1 MNYIP
6 CNQPRMN
13 EITLTMI
20 LNDQKSYHCRYCSK
34 NFKRKFNFDRHY
46 NVCKFLSSSK
56 NTIDNDMDLTKDK
69 IPSMEDMYRL
79 IQNMCV
85 RIEKLEEENKKLR
98 QSERRKIKIIDWLNN
113 SKNIQMNITF
123 SQWINDIVLKKVY
136 LYLNV
141 VFESDLLNGIIK
153 LFENLIETAELNKLP
168 IQCFDNKTNIFYIY
182 KMCIDE
188 KEECT
193 KNWVQIKNHEFDTYL
208 HLIVHQFLLDFK
220 NIWYNANKTNIETN
234 ERYKDLYI
242 DNYKNILGGDKITDQ
257 TRNDRIRDKLYKL
270 LKQNIKQINEYD
282 IT

>member
-1 MNYIP
+1 
-6 CNQPRMN
+6 
-13 EITLTMI
+13 
-20 LNDQKSYHCRYCSK
+20 
-34 NFKRKFNFDRHY
+34 
-46 NVCKFLSSSK
+46 
-56 NTIDNDMDLTKDK
+56 MDLTKDK